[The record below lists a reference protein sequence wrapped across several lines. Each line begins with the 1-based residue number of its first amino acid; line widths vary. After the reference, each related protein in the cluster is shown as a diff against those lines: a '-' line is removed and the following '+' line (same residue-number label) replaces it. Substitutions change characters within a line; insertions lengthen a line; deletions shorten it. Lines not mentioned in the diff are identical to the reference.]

1 MAPAPYRSIFFDGT
15 WSYLRGLKETVRHW
29 EHLYKIGRINNKLG
43 IRYWTWKEGFAFLI
57 TLKKIINATLL
68 LMHHFPDESILKLML
83 HHLYVLLLGFIISF
97 LGQLPL
103 GNMNLTATQLSVQE
117 NLRNAWKYGLG
128 IVLVEIIYLRLALTG
143 MDWVVE
149 HKQLFTIIGWLTIF
163 VFMVLGVLAFVMAR
177 KQTSAK
183 KGLLLNNKMNRF
195 LLGVVVSGINPA
207 QIPFW
212 FLWSTELLNSKVLMQ
227 QQGNLICLQ
236 QEPGLVHWQDL
247 HFIYTA
253 VNCSSRN

>member
-1 MAPAPYRSIFFDGT
+1 MELI
-15 WSYLRGLKETVRHW
+15 KV
-29 EHLYKIGRINNKLG
+29 
-43 IRYWTWKEGFAFLI
+43 FLI
-57 TLKKIINATLL
+57 GSL
-68 LMHHFPDESILKLML
+68 
-83 HHLYVLLLGFIISF
+83 ISF

-117 NLRNAWKYGLG
+117 SFRNAWKYGLG

-149 HKQLFTIIGWLTIF
+149 HKILFTIMGWLTVI
-163 VFMVLGVLAFVMAR
+163 VFAGLGILAFVIAR

-183 KGLLLNNKMNRF
+183 KGLLLNNKMDRF

-212 FLWSTELLNSKVLMQ
+212 FLWSTQLLNSKVLFPTTIQ
-227 QQGNLICLQ
+227 FNIFTAGA
-236 QEPGLVHWQDL
+236 GLGSLAGLAVYIHGGKWIITKL
-247 HFIYTA
+247 KTSNKGLNIFMGVVFILAGLFQLY
-253 VNCSSRN
+253 NMLKK

>member
-1 MAPAPYRSIFFDGT
+1 MIELLKVFF
-15 WSYLRGLKETVRHW
+15 
-29 EHLYKIGRINNKLG
+29 IG
-43 IRYWTWKEGFAFLI
+43 FL
-57 TLKKIINATLL
+57 
-68 LMHHFPDESILKLML
+68 
-83 HHLYVLLLGFIISF
+83 ISF

-128 IVLVEIIYLRLALTG
+128 IVLIEIIYLRLALTG

-149 HKQLFTIIGWLTIF
+149 HKQLFTIMGWLTVV
-163 VFMVLGVLAFVMAR
+163 VFIALGVLAFIMAR

-195 LLGVVVSGINPA
+195 WLGVVVSAINPA

-212 FLWSTELLNSKVLMQ
+212 FLWSTQLLNSKLLMPTNGQ
-227 QQGNLICLQ
+227 FNLFTAGA
-236 QEPGLVHWQDL
+236 GLGSLAGLAIYIHGGKWIITKLKTSNRGLNIFMGIV
-247 HFIYTA
+247 FILAGLFQLYNMLFKKN
-253 VNCSSRN
+253 V

>member
-1 MAPAPYRSIFFDGT
+1 MI
-15 WSYLRGLKETVRHW
+15 E
-29 EHLYKIGRINNKLG
+29 
-43 IRYWTWKEGFAFLI
+43 
-57 TLKKIINATLL
+57 
-68 LMHHFPDESILKLML
+68 ILK
-83 HHLYVLLLGFIISF
+83 VFFIGFLISF

-117 NLRNAWKYGLG
+117 SFRNAWKYGLG
-128 IVLVEIIYLRLALTG
+128 IVLVEVIYLRLALTG

-149 HKQLFTIIGWLTIF
+149 HKQLFMIMGWLTVILF
-163 VFMVLGVLAFVMAR
+163 VALGVLAFVMAR

-212 FLWSTELLNSKVLMQ
+212 FLWSTQLLNSKVLSPTNAQ
-227 QQGNLICLQ
+227 FNLFTAGA
-236 QEPGLVHWQDL
+236 GLGSLAGLALYIHGGRWLITKLKTSNRALNIFMGIV
-247 HFIYTA
+247 FILAGLFQLYNMLFKKNA
-253 VNCSSRN
+253 

>member
-1 MAPAPYRSIFFDGT
+1 MIELLKVFF
-15 WSYLRGLKETVRHW
+15 
-29 EHLYKIGRINNKLG
+29 IG
-43 IRYWTWKEGFAFLI
+43 FL
-57 TLKKIINATLL
+57 
-68 LMHHFPDESILKLML
+68 
-83 HHLYVLLLGFIISF
+83 ISF

-128 IVLVEIIYLRLALTG
+128 IVLVEVIYLRLALTG

-149 HKQLFTIIGWLTIF
+149 HKQLFMIMGWLTVF
-163 VFMVLGVLAFVMAR
+163 VFVVLGILAFIMAS

-195 LLGVVVSGINPA
+195 LLGAVVSGINPA

-212 FLWSTELLNSKVLMQ
+212 FLWSTQLLNSKVLMPTNGQ
-227 QQGNLICLQ
+227 FNLFTAGA
-236 QEPGLVHWQDL
+236 GLGSLAGLALYIHGGKWLITKLKTSNKALNIFMGIV
-247 HFIYTA
+247 FILAGLFQLYNMLFKKN
-253 VNCSSRN
+253 V

>member
-1 MAPAPYRSIFFDGT
+1 MIELLKVFF
-15 WSYLRGLKETVRHW
+15 
-29 EHLYKIGRINNKLG
+29 IG
-43 IRYWTWKEGFAFLI
+43 FL
-57 TLKKIINATLL
+57 
-68 LMHHFPDESILKLML
+68 
-83 HHLYVLLLGFIISF
+83 ISF

-149 HKQLFTIIGWLTIF
+149 HKQLFRIMGWLTVILF
-163 VFMVLGVLAFVMAR
+163 VALGVLAFVMAR

-195 LLGVVVSGINPA
+195 LLGMVVSGINPA

-212 FLWSTELLNSKVLMQ
+212 FLWSTQLLNSKILSPTNAQ
-227 QQGNLICLQ
+227 FNLFTAGA
-236 QEPGLVHWQDL
+236 GLGSLAGLALYIHGGKWLITKLKTSNRGLNIFMGIV
-247 HFIYTA
+247 FILAGLFQLYNMLFKKNA
-253 VNCSSRN
+253 

>member
-1 MAPAPYRSIFFDGT
+1 MI
-15 WSYLRGLKETVRHW
+15 E
-29 EHLYKIGRINNKLG
+29 
-43 IRYWTWKEGFAFLI
+43 
-57 TLKKIINATLL
+57 
-68 LMHHFPDESILKLML
+68 ILKLFL
-83 HHLYVLLLGFIISF
+83 IGSLISF

-117 NLRNAWKYGLG
+117 NYRNAWKYALG

-149 HKQLFTIIGWLTIF
+149 HKQLFAIMGWITVIVF
-163 VFMVLGVLAFVMAR
+163 VVLGILAFVMAR

-212 FLWSTELLNSKVLMQ
+212 FLWSTQLLNSKVLTPTTAQ
-227 QQGNLICLQ
+227 FNLFTAGA
-236 QEPGLVHWQDL
+236 GLGSLAGLAVYIHGGKWIISKL
-247 HFIYTA
+247 KTSNRALNIFMGIVFILAGLFQLYNMLFKKNT
-253 VNCSSRN
+253 

>member
-1 MAPAPYRSIFFDGT
+1 MIAIIKVFFVGA
-15 WSYLRGLKETVRHW
+15 L
-29 EHLYKIGRINNKLG
+29 
-43 IRYWTWKEGFAFLI
+43 
-57 TLKKIINATLL
+57 
-68 LMHHFPDESILKLML
+68 
-83 HHLYVLLLGFIISF
+83 ISF

-117 NLRNAWKYGLG
+117 NYRNAWKYGLG

-149 HKQLFTIIGWLTIF
+149 HKVLFTIMGWLTVIVF
-163 VFMVLGVLAFVMAR
+163 VVLGVLAFVMAR
-177 KQTSAK
+177 KQTGAK

-212 FLWSTELLNSKVLMQ
+212 FLWSTQLLNSKLLLPTTEQFNWFTAGAGLGSLAGLAVYIH
-227 QQGNLICLQ
+227 GGKWLITKLKTSNK
-236 QEPGLVHWQDL
+236 GLNIFMGIV
-247 HFIYTA
+247 FILAGLFQLY
-253 VNCSSRN
+253 NMLFKNNN

>member
-1 MAPAPYRSIFFDGT
+1 MIELLKVFF
-15 WSYLRGLKETVRHW
+15 
-29 EHLYKIGRINNKLG
+29 IG
-43 IRYWTWKEGFAFLI
+43 FL
-57 TLKKIINATLL
+57 
-68 LMHHFPDESILKLML
+68 
-83 HHLYVLLLGFIISF
+83 ISF

-117 NLRNAWKYGLG
+117 SFCNAWKYGLG
-128 IVLVEIIYLRLALTG
+128 IVLIEIIYLRLALTG

-149 HKQLFTIIGWLTIF
+149 HKQLFMIMGWLTVILF
-163 VFMVLGVLAFVMAR
+163 VALGVLAFVIAR

-212 FLWSTELLNSKVLMQ
+212 FLWSTQLLNSKILSPTNAQFNLFTAGAGLGSLAGLALYIHGGKWLITKLKTSNRALNIFMGIVFVLA
-227 QQGNLICLQ
+227 
-236 QEPGLVHWQDL
+236 GLFQL
-247 HFIYTA
+247 YNMLFKKNA
-253 VNCSSRN
+253 

>member
-1 MAPAPYRSIFFDGT
+1 MFELAKIFF
-15 WSYLRGLKETVRHW
+15 
-29 EHLYKIGRINNKLG
+29 IGSL
-43 IRYWTWKEGFAFLI
+43 
-57 TLKKIINATLL
+57 
-68 LMHHFPDESILKLML
+68 
-83 HHLYVLLLGFIISF
+83 ISF

-117 NLRNAWKYGLG
+117 SFRNAWKYGLG

-149 HKQLFTIIGWLTIF
+149 HKILFAIMGWLTVF
-163 VFMVLGVLAFVMAR
+163 VFVGLGILAFVIAR

-183 KGLLLNNKMNRF
+183 KGLLLNNKMDRF

-212 FLWSTELLNSKVLMQ
+212 FLWSTQLLNSKVLIPTTIQ
-227 QQGNLICLQ
+227 FNIFTAGA
-236 QEPGLVHWQDL
+236 GLGSLAGLAVYIHGGKWIITKL
-247 HFIYTA
+247 KASNRALNIFMGVVFILAGLFQLY
-253 VNCSSRN
+253 NMLFKK

>member
-1 MAPAPYRSIFFDGT
+1 MIELLKVFF
-15 WSYLRGLKETVRHW
+15 
-29 EHLYKIGRINNKLG
+29 IG
-43 IRYWTWKEGFAFLI
+43 FL
-57 TLKKIINATLL
+57 
-68 LMHHFPDESILKLML
+68 
-83 HHLYVLLLGFIISF
+83 ISF

-149 HKQLFTIIGWLTIF
+149 HKQLFRIMGWLTVILF
-163 VFMVLGVLAFVMAR
+163 VALGVLAFVMAR

-195 LLGVVVSGINPA
+195 LLGMVVSGINPA

-212 FLWSTELLNSKVLMQ
+212 FLWSTQLLNSKVLSPTNAQ
-227 QQGNLICLQ
+227 FNLFTAGAGLGSLA
-236 QEPGLVHWQDL
+236 GLVLYIHGGKWLITKLKTSNRGLNIFMGIVFVLAGLFQL
-247 HFIYTA
+247 YNMLFKKNA
-253 VNCSSRN
+253 

>member
-1 MAPAPYRSIFFDGT
+1 MI
-15 WSYLRGLKETVRHW
+15 E
-29 EHLYKIGRINNKLG
+29 
-43 IRYWTWKEGFAFLI
+43 
-57 TLKKIINATLL
+57 
-68 LMHHFPDESILKLML
+68 ILK
-83 HHLYVLLLGFIISF
+83 VFFIGSLISF

-117 NLRNAWKYGLG
+117 NYRNAWKYGLG

-149 HKQLFTIIGWLTIF
+149 HKVLFTIMGWLTVV
-163 VFMVLGVLAFVMAR
+163 VFIGLGVLAFVMAR

-212 FLWSTELLNSKVLMQ
+212 FLWSTQLLNSKVILPTTAQ
-227 QQGNLICLQ
+227 FNLFTAGAGLGSLAGLAVYIHGGKWIITKLKTSNKGLNIFMGIVFILAGLLQ
-236 QEPGLVHWQDL
+236 LYNMIFKNQ
-247 HFIYTA
+247 
-253 VNCSSRN
+253 